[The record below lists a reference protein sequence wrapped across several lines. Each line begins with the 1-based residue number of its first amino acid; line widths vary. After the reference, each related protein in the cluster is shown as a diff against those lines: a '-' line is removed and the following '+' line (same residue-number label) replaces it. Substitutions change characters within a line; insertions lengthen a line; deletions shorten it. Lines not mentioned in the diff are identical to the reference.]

1 MMALMIEVYTGPGC
15 SACNAT
21 KAWLNR
27 EGLAYN
33 EIDISADDEA
43 QKRCKAMGYAELP
56 VVVAG
61 EQHWSGFR
69 YDRLRELKALVRG

>member
-1 MMALMIEVYTGPGC
+1 MALMIEVYTGPGC
-15 SACNAT
+15 SACSAT

-33 EIDISADDEA
+33 EIDATGEGVADLLLENGF
-43 QKRCKAMGYAELP
+43 QELP

-61 EQHWSGFR
+61 EQRWSGFR